1 MQLTDHFT
9 LEEMVLSEVAA
20 RKGLDNTPT
29 PEVILSLTRVAQF
42 LEQVRALAKTTY
54 GPDKVIIVTSGYRS
68 PAVNEAVGG
77 VGTSYHCVGL
87 AADIHCPGVAVLDL
101 AKLIEQ
107 KLIGYDQL
115 IHEFGTWVHVGLP
128 VLNAT
133 PRHQSLTIGGHPTTT
148 RTGLL
153 PL

>member
-1 MQLTDHFT
+1 MNLTDHFT
-9 LEEMVLSEVAA
+9 LEEMTISEVAA
-20 RKGLDNTPT
+20 RKGLDNTPS
-29 PEVILSLTRVAQF
+29 PEQVASLTRVAQF
-42 LEQVRALAKTTY
+42 LEQVRSQAKTAY
-54 GPDKVIIVTSGYRS
+54 GPEKVIIVTSGYRS
-68 PAVNEAVGG
+68 PEVNEAVGG
-77 VGTSYHCVGL
+77 AATSYHCLGL
-87 AADIHCPGVAVLDL
+87 AADIHCPGVPVLDL

-115 IHEFGTWVHVGLP
+115 IHEFGAWVHVGLP